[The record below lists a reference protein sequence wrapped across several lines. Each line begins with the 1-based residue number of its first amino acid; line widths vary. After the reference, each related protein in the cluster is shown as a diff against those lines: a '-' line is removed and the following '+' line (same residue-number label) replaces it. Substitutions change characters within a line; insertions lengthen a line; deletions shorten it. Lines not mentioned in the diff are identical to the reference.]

1 MRTTQRDKRTIW
13 YALYQGVTEIVD
25 DDGNYTGEY
34 AVSYSTPV
42 KARMNVSGGR
52 GQAAIEAF
60 GIDNP
65 FTMSV
70 VTDDLTTPFDTD
82 TIFWFGITPGSS
94 YDDVAHNYKCVGI
107 ARTINGLTIALKEL
121 DVSHE
126 ETPST

>member
-13 YALYQGVTEIVD
+13 YALYEGVSEVVD

-34 AVSYSTPV
+34 TVSYSTPT
-42 KARMNVSGGR
+42 KTRMNISGGR

-65 FTMSV
+65 FTMSA
-70 VTDDLTTPFDTD
+70 VTDDLTTPFNTD
-82 TIFWFGITPGSS
+82 TIFWFGVTPGAT
-94 YDDVAHNYKCVGI
+94 YDAVAHNYKCTGI

-126 ETPST
+126 VLPST